1 MRTRRKKMDRLVWMS
16 DVLNQLCLDH
26 KDVVYIDKRE
36 CARRIEALP
45 TVSIAEIL
53 ELNEPQEDR

>member
-1 MRTRRKKMDRLVWMS
+1 MDKLVWMS
-16 DVLNQLCLDH
+16 DVLNQLRLDH